1 MYEAAGCPDSLL
13 PEISQVSRASKANA
27 DAGKDDADTC
37 ILDSVEV
44 FDPAIEKWSLMSPMM
59 DCRYVFQMVMLSNGT
74 CMAIG
79 GTSTAGFTAT
89 TETFTMQL

>member
-1 MYEAAGCPDSLL
+1 MPGQTVA
-13 PEISQVSRASKANA
+13 EISQAGCASKASA

-44 FDPAIEKWSLMSPMM
+44 FDPATEKWSLMSPMM
-59 DCRYVFQMVMLSNGT
+59 DCRYVFQMVSLSNGT

-79 GTSTAGFTAT
+79 GTSTSGFTAT
-89 TETFTMQL
+89 TEVFTMQL